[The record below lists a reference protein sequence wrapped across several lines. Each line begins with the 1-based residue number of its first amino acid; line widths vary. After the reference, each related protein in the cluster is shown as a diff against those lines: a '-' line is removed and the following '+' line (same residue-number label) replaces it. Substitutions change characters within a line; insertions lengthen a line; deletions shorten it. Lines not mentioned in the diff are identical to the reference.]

1 LAAADAL
8 SDAPIST
15 SLIFMSWDDVSA
27 LVETKSDLMTV
38 LESTSLN
45 PNLAKSSIFPLFDAY
60 PFALTKLIQV
70 QSLDQI

>member
-27 LVETKSDLMTV
+27 LVETKSDLGTV
-38 LESTSLN
+38 LESTSL
-45 PNLAKSSIFPLFDAY
+45 KQTDMH
-60 PFALTKLIQV
+60 
-70 QSLDQI
+70 QIVEILMI